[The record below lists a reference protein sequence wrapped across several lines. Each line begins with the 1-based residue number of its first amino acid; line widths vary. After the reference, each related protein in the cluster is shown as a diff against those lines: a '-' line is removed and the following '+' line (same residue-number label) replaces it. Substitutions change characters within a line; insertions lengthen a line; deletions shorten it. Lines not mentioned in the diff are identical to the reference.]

1 MHKFWHMLTRVYSS
15 SGIFFVLVLVFIYF
29 SFYAVR
35 GDRGLIRYMN
45 LTREVASARR
55 VSAEYANQKEEW
67 SDKVKRLSSES
78 LDLDMLDEQARVVL
92 NMVGPK
98 EFVILDSDLEE

>member
-1 MHKFWHMLTRVYSS
+1 MHKFWHMLTRIYSS

-45 LTREVASARR
+45 LTREVATARQI
-55 VSAEYANQKEEW
+55 SAEYANQKEEW